1 MKAGGMEACLKRWS
15 KTGMSVGNWVRR
27 AVQLSISLEDGRGSP
42 YTEGEED
49 GYRKQLNGGTVF

>member
-1 MKAGGMEACLKRWS
+1 MEACLKRWS